1 MHSFTT
7 INTSTFRITFDD
19 LKPCLLS
26 SYIITAPS
34 KMLKMENDCGDYVLI
49 SKDEAAI
56 GSRYDNSQS
65 SLDLNGM

>member
-1 MHSFTT
+1 
-7 INTSTFRITFDD
+7 
-19 LKPCLLS
+19 
-26 SYIITAPS
+26 
-34 KMLKMENDCGDYVLI
+34 LKMENDCGDYVLI